1 MNKITICKFA
11 VLMDYKILL
20 SLLLFIIPLV
30 VILIGLRKNNQKLII
45 AGVAPLIYLLCSY
58 LLDWIF
64 D

>member
-1 MNKITICKFA
+1 
-11 VLMDYKILL
+11 MDYKSLL

-30 VILIGLRKNNQKLII
+30 VILIGLRKNNKKLII
-45 AGVAPLIYLLCSY
+45 AGVVPLIYLLCSY